1 MLKLALIGTPI
12 KQSLSP
18 LIHQVTMKALGILG
32 TYELLETQPED
43 LVDAIKYL
51 KANEY
56 AGFNVTIP
64 LKIPV
69 TLFLEEVDDI
79 ANLAGAVNTVKIAD
93 DKFLYGYNTDVFG
106 FKMGFSDAQ
115 KRSLIGKKATILGT
129 GGVSRAVV
137 IALNELGVKQIEFY
151 SGHID
156 KARELIN
163 FFKEKF
169 PNISFE
175 IKNYSSKMDL
185 SNSKCLINTTPL
197 GTYGKYCG
205 VSPID
210 DTTIQTLTEDAIVY
224 DLVYNPRQTEFLKQA
239 SKAGLST
246 ISGIDMLIYQGL
258 QAFSIWTDNTVPM
271 EEIKKLVLAEID

>member
-1 MLKLALIGTPI
+1 MLKLGLIGTPI

-18 LIHQVTMKALGILG
+18 IIHQMAMKTLGIIG
-32 TYELLETQPED
+32 SYELIETAPED

-51 KANEY
+51 KSNDY

-64 LKIPV
+64 LKVPI

-79 ANLAGAVNTVKIAD
+79 ANLAGSVNTVKIAA

-106 FKMGFSDAQ
+106 FKMGFSEGQ
-115 KRSLIGKKATILGT
+115 RRSLIGKKATILGT

-137 IALNELGVKQIEFY
+137 LALKELGIKNIEFY
-151 SGHID
+151 SGHLE
-156 KARELIN
+156 KANELIT

-169 PNISFE
+169 PQISFE
-175 IKNYSSKMDL
+175 IKSYSSKMDL
-185 SNSKCLINTTPL
+185 SSSACLINTTPL

-205 VSPID
+205 VSPVD
-210 DTTIQTLTEDAIVY
+210 EKALNSLKEEAIVY
-224 DLVYNPRQTEFLKQA
+224 DLVYNPRTTELLRQA
-239 SKAGLST
+239 KNIGLTT

-258 QAFSIWTDNTVPM
+258 QSFSIWTGLTPPM
-271 EEIKKLVLAEID
+271 EEIKKLVLQEIS